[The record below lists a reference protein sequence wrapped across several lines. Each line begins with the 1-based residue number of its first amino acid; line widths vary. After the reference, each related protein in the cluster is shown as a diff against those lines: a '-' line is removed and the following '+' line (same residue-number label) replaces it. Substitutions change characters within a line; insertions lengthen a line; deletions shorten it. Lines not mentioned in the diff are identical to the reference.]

1 MQLFNYYYHVILH
14 FCVNL
19 TIKAFSIKLPRSHQL
34 ILIVLKNFFLLY
46 RELNL
51 WLELLMFNLIKHS
64 CYSFIFLKS
73 PVSIFKKIQK
83 SKLERV
89 NSLILLLLV
98 DQSLLQLL
106 VYYGITIIIF
116 SPLLLLTPLSP
127 TRSYD
132 HPPVHHILLL
142 SSSVT
147 IHDSYSSQIRKLS
160 RKEKCNGDK
169 VGYDWR
175 YS

>member
-19 TIKAFSIKLPRSHQL
+19 TIKAFSIKLPP
-34 ILIVLKNFFLLY
+34 VDPNCTKDFFFLY

-51 WLELLMFNLIKHS
+51 WLELLRFNLIKHS
-64 CYSFIFLKS
+64 CYSFIFFKS
-73 PVSIFKKIQK
+73 PTSIIKKIQK
-83 SKLERV
+83 PKLERV

-98 DQSLLQLL
+98 DLQLL
-106 VYYGITIIIF
+106 VYHGITIIIF

-132 HPPVHHILLL
+132 YPPVHILLL
-142 SSSVT
+142 PSSVT

>member
-19 TIKAFSIKLPRSHQL
+19 TIKAFSIKLPP
-34 ILIVLKNFFLLY
+34 VDPNCTKDFFFLY

-51 WLELLMFNLIKHS
+51 WLELLRFNLIKHS
-64 CYSFIFLKS
+64 CYSFIFFFKS
-73 PVSIFKKIQK
+73 PASIIKKIQK
-83 SKLERV
+83 PKLERV
-89 NSLILLLLV
+89 NSLTLLLLV

-132 HPPVHHILLL
+132 YPPVLHILLL